1 MTTEAVGALRRGALP
16 RLARGLGGLSTR
28 RAALAAFGLGLLAAL
43 ALPPLYLVPLLW
55 PAFTGLV
62 WLLDAAARSRRALAV
77 GWCFGF
83 GYHLAGLFWVGS
95 AVLVVAEQF
104 WWFLPVAVLGL
115 PAVVALF
122 TAVTAAAARRF
133 LWRGPARI
141 VSLATAWLA
150 LEWLRSWIFTGF
162 PWNQPGTVWAFS
174 DSMLQLAALG
184 GVWGLT
190 FLTVLVAAAPA
201 TLADHGADQGAGP
214 GADRKPVRS
223 GAWAVWGLPVV
234 GLALLALVWV
244 GGTVRLAGAPEP
256 GSDLVPGVTLRLVQ
270 PAVDQR
276 LKWRHDLRLGH
287 LRDLVTL
294 SRDGDASAKASGNG
308 EDAAGRITHVIWP
321 EMAFT
326 YVLGENPEAMAGLV
340 AAVPQDG
347 LVITGLP
354 RWTRDPQGGPLVWN
368 SLAAVSAAG
377 TATAVYDKEHLVP
390 FGEYVPDLITRI
402 LGMAKLTHGRLD
414 FSRGPGRQTLE
425 FVGLPP
431 VSPLIC
437 YEVIFPGAVTDGE
450 GEAAWLLNVTNDAW
464 FGESS
469 GPYQHFVSAR
479 LRAVEEGLP
488 LVRVANSG
496 ISAVV
501 DGYGRV
507 RRFLPLGA
515 RGVIDA
521 GLPRPAAGPTA
532 FAALGNLSLAILLGF
547 GVLLTIG
554 IGRRS

>member
-1 MTTEAVGALRRGALP
+1 MTTEAVAAPRRAALRR
-16 RLARGLGGLSTR
+16 LAERVAGLSAG

-62 WLLDAAARSRRALAV
+62 WLLDAARRGRRALAV

-104 WWFLPVAVLGL
+104 WWFLPFAVLGL
-115 PAVVALF
+115 PALLAVF
-122 TAVTAAAARRF
+122 TAAAAAAARRV

-141 VSLATAWLA
+141 LGLATAWLA

-174 DSMLQLAALG
+174 DSLLQLAALG

-190 FLTVLVAAAPA
+190 FLTVIAAAAPA
-201 TLADHGADQGAGP
+201 TLADRGAERGG
-214 GADRKPVRS
+214 GWS
-223 GAWAVWGLPVV
+223 GRGWAVWGLPAVS
-234 GLALLALVWV
+234 LALLALAWA
-244 GGTVRLAGAPEP
+244 GGAARLALAPQP

-270 PAVDQR
+270 PAVDQK
-276 LKWRHDLRLGH
+276 LKWRQDLRLGH

-294 SRDGDASAKASGNG
+294 SRQPQAPAQAPGAAEGDLGPV
-308 EDAAGRITHVIWP
+308 THVVWP
-321 EMAFT
+321 EMAYT
-326 YVLGENPEAMAGLV
+326 YALGENAQAMEGLV
-340 AAVPQDG
+340 AAVPRDG

-354 RWTRDPQGGPLVWN
+354 RWNRDPQGRPRIWN
-368 SLAAVSAAG
+368 SLAAVSG
-377 TATAVYDKEHLVP
+377 RGVATAFYDKAHLVP
-390 FGEYVPDLITRI
+390 FGEYVPELITRI
-402 LGMAKLTHGRLD
+402 LGMAKLTHGRVD
-414 FSRGPGRQTLE
+414 FSRGPGRRTLE
-425 FVGLPP
+425 FGGLPP

-437 YEVIFPGAVTDGE
+437 YEVIFPGAVTDGA
-450 GEAAWLLNVTNDAW
+450 GTAAWLLNLTNDAW

-469 GPYQHFVSAR
+469 GPHQHFVSAR

-521 GLPRPAAGPTA
+521 GLPQPVAGRTA
-532 FAALGNLSLAILLGF
+532 FAALGNLTLAILLGF
-547 GVLLTIG
+547 GILLTIV
-554 IGRRS
+554 IGQRS

>member
-1 MTTEAVGALRRGALP
+1 MLP
-16 RLARGLGGLSTR
+16 RLAEALTGLSAG

-104 WWFLPVAVLGL
+104 WWFLPFAVLGL
-115 PAVVALF
+115 PAGMALF
-122 TAVTAAAARRF
+122 TAAAAAAARRVF
-133 LWRGPARI
+133 WRGPAR
-141 VSLATAWLA
+141 VVGLATAWLA
-150 LEWLRSWIFTGF
+150 LEWLRSWILTGF
-162 PWNQPGTVWAFS
+162 PWNQPGSVWAFS
-174 DSMLQLAALG
+174 DSMLQAAALG
-184 GVWGLT
+184 GIWGLT
-190 FLTVLVAAAPA
+190 FMTVLVAAAPA
-201 TLADHGADQGAGP
+201 TLVDRRADQR
-214 GADRKPVRS
+214 ADRAAGRVS
-223 GAWAVWGLPVV
+223 TWAAWGLPAA
-234 GLALLALVWV
+234 GLVLLALVWA
-244 GGTVRLAGAPEP
+244 GGALRLAGAPQP

-270 PAVDQR
+270 PAVDQK
-276 LKWRHDLRLGH
+276 LKWRPELRLGH

-294 SRDGDASAKASGNG
+294 SRNGDGSEKAAA
-308 EDAAGRITHVIWP
+308 AAGPITHVVWP

-326 YVLGENPEAMAGLV
+326 YALGENGQAMEGLL

-354 RWTRDPQGGPLVWN
+354 RWARDPQGRPMIWN
-368 SLAAVSAAG
+368 SLAAVSVTGA
-377 TATAVYDKEHLVP
+377 ATAVYDKEHLVP
-390 FGEYVPDLITRI
+390 FGEFVPALITRV
-402 LGMAKLTHGRLD
+402 LGMAKLTHGRVD
-414 FSRGPGRQTLE
+414 FSRGPGRRTLE
-425 FVGLPP
+425 VVGLPP

-450 GEAAWLLNVTNDAW
+450 GRAAWLLNLTNDAW

-469 GPYQHFVSAR
+469 GPHQHFVSAR

-507 RRFLPLGA
+507 RGFLPLGA

-521 GLPRPAAGPTA
+521 GLPQPADGRTP
-532 FAALGNLSLAILLGF
+532 FAALGNLTLAILLGL
-547 GVLLTIG
+547 GALLTIV
-554 IGRRS
+554 IGQRS

>member
-1 MTTEAVGALRRGALP
+1 MTTEAAGAWRRAALP
-16 RLARGLGGLSTR
+16 RLAERIAGLSAR
-28 RAALAAFGLGLLAAL
+28 RAALAAFGFGLLAAL
-43 ALPPLYLVPLLW
+43 ALPPLHLVPLLW
-55 PAFTGLV
+55 PAFTGLI
-62 WLLDAAARSRRALAV
+62 WLLDGAARSRRALAI

-104 WWFLPVAVLGL
+104 WWFLPFAVLGL
-115 PAVVALF
+115 PALLAF
-122 TAVTAAAARRF
+122 FIAAAAAAARRV

-141 VSLATAWLA
+141 LGLATAWLA

-174 DSMLQLAALG
+174 DSLLQLAALG

-190 FLTVLVAAAPA
+190 FLTVVLAAAPA
-201 TLADHGADQGAGP
+201 TLAD
-214 GADRKPVRS
+214 RKGGRDTIR
-223 GAWAVWGLPVV
+223 GGWAARGWAVWGLPAVSLTV
-234 GLALLALVWV
+234 LALAWA
-244 GGTVRLAGAPEP
+244 GGAARLAGAPEP

-270 PAVDQR
+270 PAVEQR
-276 LKWRHDLRLGH
+276 LKWRPDLRLGH

-294 SRDGDASAKASGNG
+294 SRDGTLDG
-308 EDAAGRITHVIWP
+308 AAAADGDRITHVIWP
-321 EMAFT
+321 EMAYT
-326 YVLGENPEAMAGLV
+326 YALGENAQAMAGLV

-354 RWTRDPQGGPLVWN
+354 RWARDPQGRPLIWN
-368 SLAAVSAAG
+368 SLAAVSG
-377 TATAVYDKEHLVP
+377 DGRATAFYDKEHLVP
-390 FGEYVPDLITRI
+390 FGEYVPALITRI
-402 LGMAKLTHGRLD
+402 LGMAKLTHGRVD

-425 FVGLPP
+425 FDGLPP
-431 VSPLIC
+431 ASPLIC

-450 GEAAWLLNVTNDAW
+450 GRAAWLLNLTNDAW
-464 FGESS
+464 FGEST

-496 ISAVV
+496 VSAVV

-507 RRFLPLGA
+507 RGFLPLGA

-521 GLPRPAAGPTA
+521 GLPRPAAGRTA
-532 FAALGNLSLAILLGF
+532 FAALGNLTLAFLLGF
-547 GVLLTIG
+547 GVLLTIVVG
-554 IGRRS
+554 QRS

>member
-1 MTTEAVGALRRGALP
+1 MTTRAVGAPHVGALP
-16 RLARGLGGLSTR
+16 RLAKRFAALSTR

-43 ALPPLYLVPLLW
+43 ALPPLHLVPLLW

-62 WLLDAAARSRRALAV
+62 WLLDAATRRRRALAL

-115 PAVVALF
+115 PAGMALF
-122 TAVTAAAARRF
+122 PAVAAAAARQVF
-133 LWRGPARI
+133 WRGPARI
-141 VSLATAWLA
+141 VVLATTWLA
-150 LEWLRSWIFTGF
+150 LEWLRSWLFTGF

-174 DSMLQLAALG
+174 DSILQFAALS

-190 FLTVLVAAAPA
+190 FLTVLAAAAPA
-201 TLADHGADQGAGP
+201 TLADHGADRKAGWNGA
-214 GADRKPVRS
+214 RT
-223 GAWAVWGLPVV
+223 VWGLPVA

-244 GGTVRLAGAPEP
+244 GGAFRLARAPEP

-270 PAVDQR
+270 PAVDQK
-276 LKWRHDLRLGH
+276 LKWRQDLRLGH

-294 SRDGDASAKASGNG
+294 SRDGNAAGSASGDG
-308 EDAAGRITHVIWP
+308 EIAPGRITHVIWP
-321 EMAFT
+321 EMAYT
-326 YVLGENPEAMAGLV
+326 YALGESAEAMAGLM
-340 AAVPQDG
+340 AAVPKDG

-354 RWTRDPQGGPLVWN
+354 RWARDPQHGLLLWN
-368 SLAAVSAAG
+368 SLAAVSTSGA
-377 TATAVYDKEHLVP
+377 ATAVYDKEHLVP
-390 FGEYVPDLITRI
+390 FGEYVPDFITRI
-402 LGMAKLTHGRLD
+402 LGMAKLTHGRVD

-425 FVGLPP
+425 LEGLPP

-437 YEVIFPGAVTDGE
+437 YEVIFPGAVTDGDRK
-450 GEAAWLLNVTNDAW
+450 AAWLLNVTNDAW

-479 LRAVEEGLP
+479 LRAIEEGLP

-521 GLPRPAAGPTA
+521 GLPRPVVGRTA
-532 FAALGNLSLAILLGF
+532 FAALGNLSLVFLVGF
-547 GVLLTIG
+547 GLFLTIV

>member
-1 MTTEAVGALRRGALP
+1 MTTEALAAPRRAALP
-16 RLARGLGGLSTR
+16 RLAERIAGLSAG

-62 WLLDAAARSRRALAV
+62 WLLDAAGRGRRALAV

-83 GYHLAGLFWVGS
+83 GYYLAGLFWVGS

-104 WWFLPVAVLGL
+104 WWFLPFAVLGL
-115 PAVVALF
+115 PALLAVF
-122 TAVTAAAARRF
+122 TAAAAAAARRV

-141 VSLATAWLA
+141 LGLATAWLA

-174 DSMLQLAALG
+174 DSLLQLAALG
-184 GVWGLT
+184 GVWVLT
-190 FLTVLVAAAPA
+190 FLTVVAAAAPA
-201 TLADHGADQGAGP
+201 TLADAG
-214 GADRKPVRS
+214 GERGGGRAAR
-223 GAWAVWGLPVV
+223 GWAVWGLPAVS
-234 GLALLALVWV
+234 LALLALAWA
-244 GGTVRLAGAPEP
+244 GGAARLAMAPAP

-270 PAVDQR
+270 PAVDQK
-276 LKWRHDLRLGH
+276 LKWRQDLRLSH

-294 SRDGDASAKASGNG
+294 SRQAPAPATA
-308 EDAAGRITHVIWP
+308 EAGLGPVTHVVWP
-321 EMAFT
+321 EMAYT
-326 YVLGENPEAMAGLV
+326 YALGENARAMEGLV
-340 AAVPQDG
+340 AAVPRDG

-354 RWTRDPQGGPLVWN
+354 RWNRDPQGQPRVWN
-368 SLAAVSAAG
+368 SLAGVSG
-377 TATAVYDKEHLVP
+377 RGVATAFYDKEHLVP
-390 FGEYVPDLITRI
+390 FGEYVPELITRI
-402 LGMAKLTHGRLD
+402 LGMAKLTHGRVD
-414 FSRGPGRQTLE
+414 FSRGPGRRTLA
-425 FVGLPP
+425 FDGLPP

-450 GEAAWLLNVTNDAW
+450 GGAAWLLNLTNDAW

-469 GPYQHFVSAR
+469 GPHQHFVSAR

-521 GLPRPAAGPTA
+521 GLPEPVAERTA
-532 FAALGNLSLAILLGF
+532 FAELGNLALAFLLGF
-547 GVLLTIG
+547 GVLLTIA